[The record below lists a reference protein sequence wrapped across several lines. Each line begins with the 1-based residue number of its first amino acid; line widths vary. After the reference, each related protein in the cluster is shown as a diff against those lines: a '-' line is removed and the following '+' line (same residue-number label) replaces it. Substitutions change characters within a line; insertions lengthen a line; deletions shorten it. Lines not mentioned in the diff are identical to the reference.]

1 MQYYDYSSYFQTL
14 INNQTSIINN
24 QTSIINFINLFV
36 FIFVCYF
43 LYVFIRNMIKNRG

>member
-1 MQYYDYSSYFQTL
+1 MQYYDYRSYFQTL
-14 INNQTSIINN
+14 ITNQNTIITN

-36 FIFVCYF
+36 FIFTCYF